1 MDNTT
6 IETVVETTDV
16 EQPKKPKREKPVP
29 GRKRGRAKN
38 LLKKR
43 VLYNQGM
50 LYNITMKNAMFLFC
64 VVIVGGKQQKL
75 NYIDM

>member
-29 GRKRGRAKN
+29 GRKRGASDKGARG
-38 LLKKR
+38 LSLFR
-43 VLYNQGM
+43 RGHIGGVLSS
-50 LYNITMKNAMFLFC
+50 L
-64 VVIVGGKQQKL
+64 V
-75 NYIDM
+75 

>member
-29 GRKRGRAKN
+29 GRNRGAVKKSCVWVVTHRINVPKELRP
-38 LLKKR
+38 LLC
-43 VLYNQGM
+43 QG
-50 LYNITMKNAMFLFC
+50 FFW
-64 VVIVGGKQQKL
+64 GG
-75 NYIDM
+75 

>member
-6 IETVVETTDV
+6 IEAVVETIDV

-29 GRKRGRAKN
+29 GRKRGWAKN
-38 LLKKR
+38 LLRKR

-50 LYNITMKNAMFLFC
+50 LYNITMRNAMFLFC
-64 VVIVGGKQQKL
+64 VVTVVGKPQKR